1 VDLTEPAIH
10 PRFCDAIGKVSD
22 DLAEA
27 LTLAGVDSQHRAA
40 DAGVL
45 VLAGAFVGLAAVT
58 EFELA
63 RLKVSLHEARR
74 HAAAAVPLHDVAG
87 ASTILISELS
97 A

>member
-1 VDLTEPAIH
+1 LRWADLESLDLTEPAIH

-45 VLAGAFVGLAAVT
+45 VLAGAL
-58 EFELA
+58 
-63 RLKVSLHEARR
+63 
-74 HAAAAVPLHDVAG
+74 
-87 ASTILISELS
+87 
-97 A
+97 